1 MGHMGC
7 IGIVR
12 NYMRAE
18 APTWQLPCCNRLGFC
33 AAHQTKV
40 ECRSAR
46 TLGRGSL
53 TKEAPDSL

>member
-1 MGHMGC
+1 MATP
-7 IGIVR
+7 R
-12 NYMRAE
+12 
-18 APTWQLPCCNRLGFC
+18 CNRLGFC

-46 TLGRGSL
+46 MLGRGSL